1 MDIEPLVPLPS
12 KSVGN
17 KRLCEKA
24 RAANDAGLRSG
35 GGPNDNSKAKQ
46 RDTSNAVKRGTFL
59 TRLDTSYLR
68 RTCREHVCAAA
79 GKKNVGRAAAT
90 AD

>member
-35 GGPNDNSKAKQ
+35 GGPNDNRKTKKG
-46 RDTSNAVKRGTFL
+46 DTSK
-59 TRLDTSYLR
+59 
-68 RTCREHVCAAA
+68 
-79 GKKNVGRAAAT
+79 
-90 AD
+90 

>member
-35 GGPNDNSKAKQ
+35 GGPNDNRETKKG
-46 RDTSNAVKRGTFL
+46 DTSK
-59 TRLDTSYLR
+59 
-68 RTCREHVCAAA
+68 
-79 GKKNVGRAAAT
+79 
-90 AD
+90 